1 MDSLPPPPAP
11 QPYVYAAS
19 DSRPRQTREIE
30 LCERASTTDWVY
42 LSGLGAGLVATIAL
56 DTTVFRQIGSFREI
70 RGELPGDRLVREKE
84 WRAWKEGDLSS
95 PAGRTFGAG
104 LVGLSVGTLV
114 GGMYLA
120 LPKCDRSFA
129 YGPPPEGSS
138 RSTWPVALTLALA
151 SAALGPIIV
160 AIETGAP
167 YGRVVEWEVSERAVH
182 FIVPA
187 FTGFAGA
194 FLPYLFPPKTWRAA
208 REIERIRAGV
218 GANGAYVGYTF
229 RF

>member
-1 MDSLPPPPAP
+1 M
-11 QPYVYAAS
+11 YAAS
-19 DSRPRQTREIE
+19 DSRPRQSREIE

-42 LSGLGAGLVATIAL
+42 LTGLGAGLVGTIAL
-56 DTTVFRQIGSFREI
+56 DTAVFRQLGTRREAE
-70 RGELPGDRLVREKE
+70 GETVEA
-84 WRAWKEGDLSS
+84 WRARTDGDLSHA
-95 PAGRTFGAG
+95 AGRTFGAG
-104 LVGLSVGTLV
+104 LVGLSVGSLV

-120 LPKCDRSFA
+120 LPKCNRAFA

-138 RSTWPVALTLALA
+138 RSVWPTALTLALA
-151 SAALGPIIV
+151 SAALGPIMV

-167 YGRVVEWEVSERAVH
+167 YGRTLEWPVSERAVH

-208 REIERIRAGV
+208 REIERIRGGV
-218 GANGAYVGYTF
+218 SSSGAYVGYTLSF
-229 RF
+229 